1 MKRMNIFTGLT
12 GFERALWAVSAAA
25 IVGAFALSGSGDW
38 LTAAASL
45 IGVTAL
51 IFIARGYVAGQV
63 LIVIF
68 SLIYGLI
75 SLRLRYYGE
84 LITYVG
90 MTAPMAIL
98 TAVEWL
104 RHPYK
109 GTREVEV
116 SRLSRRRI
124 IVMLAAGAA
133 VTVAFYFI
141 LRALGNASL
150 LVSTVSVTT
159 SFAASYLTWCRSPWY
174 AIGYAANDLVLI
186 VLWAAASAQDIS
198 HLPMAVC
205 FVMFFVND
213 LYGFVSWRRMQRRQA

>member
-1 MKRMNIFTGLT
+1 
-12 GFERALWAVSAAA
+12 
-25 IVGAFALSGSGDW
+25 
-38 LTAAASL
+38 
-45 IGVTAL
+45 
-51 IFIARGYVAGQV
+51 
-63 LIVIF
+63 
-68 SLIYGLI
+68 
-75 SLRLRYYGE
+75 
-84 LITYVG
+84 
-90 MTAPMAIL
+90 
-98 TAVEWL
+98 
-104 RHPYK
+104 
-109 GTREVEV
+109 
-116 SRLSRRRI
+116 
-124 IVMLAAGAA
+124 MLAAGAA